1 MMWGYYNNLVGSNQG
16 WFMVAMMVFWV
27 AVIFV
32 AVLLVIRMSGHRHD
46 NHMGHHQH
54 YGPNHGPGFG
64 IDSAPTGE
72 SPRSIL
78 DRRLANGE
86 ITADQYKEAKGHLGI

>member
-1 MMWGYYNNLVGSNQG
+1 MMWGYDNNLGGSNQG
-16 WFMVAMMVFWV
+16 WFMVAMMVFWI

-32 AVLLVIRMSGHRHD
+32 AIWLVVRLSDNRHG

-54 YGPNHGPGFG
+54 YGATQGPGFG
-64 IDSAPTGE
+64 KDSTPVGE

-78 DRRLANGE
+78 DRRLASGE
-86 ITADQYKEAKGHLGI
+86 ITADQYKETKGHLGI

>member
-1 MMWGYYNNLVGSNQG
+1 MMWGYDNNLSGSYQG

-46 NHMGHHQH
+46 NHMGDHQR
-54 YGPNHGPGFG
+54 Y
-64 IDSAPTGE
+64 GE

>member
-1 MMWGYYNNLVGSNQG
+1 MMWGYDNNLGGSNQG

-32 AVLLVIRMSGHRHD
+32 AVLLVIRVSGHRND
-46 NHMGHHQH
+46 NHIGHQQH
-54 YGPNHGPGFG
+54 Y
-64 IDSAPTGE
+64 GE

-78 DRRLANGE
+78 DRRLASGE
-86 ITADQYKEAKGHLGI
+86 INVDQYKEAQGHLGI

>member
-1 MMWGYYNNLVGSNQG
+1 MMWGYDNNLGGSNQG
-16 WFMVAMMVFWV
+16 WFMVAMMVFWI

-54 YGPNHGPGFG
+54 Y
-64 IDSAPTGE
+64 GE